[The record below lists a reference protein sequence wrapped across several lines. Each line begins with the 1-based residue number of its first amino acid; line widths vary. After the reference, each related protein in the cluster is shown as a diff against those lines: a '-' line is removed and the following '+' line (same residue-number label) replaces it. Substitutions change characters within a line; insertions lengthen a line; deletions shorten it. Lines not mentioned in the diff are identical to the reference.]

1 MTRTTMD
8 AERRAQAAWPA
19 LTLVAAL
26 ALALAGCGGD
36 DGDAEESGETGS
48 AGNPYAGLEVHEDL
62 LARVHLAEVDHK
74 GLFIDF
80 GTPAQAKYTFGD
92 WRSGWGR
99 SGTEGATTYANV
111 GRRGRVYFHVDERG
125 PLTVRIRLKAV
136 GTRALTPYINNQ
148 QIQSLAFQDGG
159 FADYDFQLP
168 AEHVARGENYLLL
181 TFGGATV
188 VGGEEVSVAVDSIR
202 IVPGTTVPGGSYA
215 APAFA
220 GLVSPVTVGGA
231 SRPSLAVARPTRVS
245 FHAVVPANGKL
256 GFGVGFEGQGAAA
269 ARVRVIPEGGQPVD
283 AWTGEAAAAFE
294 DHVVDL
300 SAHANNVVRIDFE
313 ATGDGAGRVAFAE
326 PKILIPAQ
334 RPMERAREA
343 KNVIVLLIDTLRA
356 DKMRP
361 WNPRS
366 RVQTPVVDR
375 LAGEGTVFEL
385 AHSPENWTKPSVASV
400 LTGLYPQTHGAR
412 ESASVL
418 GQRALLLSEH
428 LKANGF
434 TTGSFL
440 ANGYVSD
447 RFGFAQGWDHYTN
460 YIREQKNTDASNV
473 FTEAGDWIEQNRE
486 RRFFAYIQT
495 IDPHVPY
502 DPPQE
507 FLRMYDAREYTGA
520 VTARRTPEL
529 LEQAKRNPP
538 AVTFTDRDVERLE
551 ALHDGEISQHDH
563 ELGKF
568 IERLER
574 LGVWDDTLLVITSD
588 HGEEFRDHGSWGHGH
603 SVYEELL
610 HVPLLFRMP
619 GVVPG
624 GRRVAQAVGTLSIPA
639 TVTDL
644 ARVPPMPSVE
654 GGSLVPY
661 IDGNLPPR
669 PPVAFSDFMDD
680 RRVIT
685 AGRWKMIVR
694 GNLTASMFDLEADPR
709 ERTQLEMTARPIAAR
724 YCRIMLGQFVGA
736 SNRAAWLEASQGRGA
751 QVDSATSELDDTT
764 RQQLIEMGY
773 IAAEGAQPDTN

>member
-1 MTRTTMD
+1 MSPTML
-8 AERRAQAAWPA
+8 RSVLLSA
-19 LTLVAAL
+19 LVLV
-26 ALALAGCGGD
+26 GCGGD
-36 DGDAEESGETGS
+36 EDGEGASGGA

-62 LARVHLAEVDHK
+62 LTRVHLAEVDHQ

-99 SGTEGATTYANV
+99 SGSEGAVTYANV
-111 GRRGRVYFHVDERG
+111 GRRGRIYFHADQPG
-125 PLTVRIRLKAV
+125 PLTVRVRLKAV
-136 GTRALTPYINNQ
+136 GTKALTPYINNQ
-148 QIQSLAFQDGG
+148 QIQSLTFQDGG
-159 FADYDFQLP
+159 FRDYDFQLP
-168 AEHVARGENYLLL
+168 AQHVVRGENYLLL

-188 VGGEEVSVAVDSIR
+188 VGGEEVAVAVDSIR
-202 IVPGTTVPGGSYA
+202 IAQGTSIPGGSFQP
-215 APAFA
+215 PAFA
-220 GLVSPVTVGGA
+220 SLVSAVAVGGT
-231 SRPSLAVARPTRVS
+231 SRQALAVSRPTRVS

-256 GFGVGFEGQGAAA
+256 GFGVGFDGQGSAQGQ
-269 ARVRVIPEGGQPVD
+269 VRVIPEGGQPID
-283 AWTGEAAAAFE
+283 AWKGAVTGSYQ

-300 SAHANNVVRIDFE
+300 AAHANNVVRIDFE
-313 ATGDGAGRVAFAE
+313 ATGSGAGRVAFAE
-326 PKILIPAQ
+326 PKILIPVQ
-334 RPMERAREA
+334 RPMERTREA
-343 KNVIVLLIDTLRA
+343 KNVVVLLIDTLRA
-356 DKMRP
+356 DKMKP

-366 RVQTPVVDR
+366 RVQTPTIDR

-400 LTGLYPQTHGAR
+400 LTGLYPITHGAR
-412 ESASVL
+412 QSESVL
-418 GQRALLLSEH
+418 GQGALMISEH
-428 LKANGF
+428 MKSNGF

-460 YIREQKNTDASNV
+460 YIREGKNTDASNV
-473 FTEAGDWIEQNRE
+473 FTEAGNWIEQNKD

-502 DPPQE
+502 DPPDE
-507 FLRMYDAREYTGA
+507 YLRMYDAREYTGPVA
-520 VTARRTPEL
+520 ARMTPDL
-529 LEQAKRNPP
+529 LEKAKRNPP

-568 IERLER
+568 IERLSR
-574 LGVWDDTLLVITSD
+574 LGIWDDTLLVITSD

-619 GVVPG
+619 GVIPE
-624 GRRVAQAVGTLSIPA
+624 GRRVKQAVGTLSIPA

-644 ARVPPMPSVE
+644 AKVPAMPNLE
-654 GGSLVPY
+654 GPSLVPY
-661 IDGNLPPR
+661 IDGNIAPR

-685 AGRWKMIVR
+685 AGRYKMIVR
-694 GNLTASMFDLEADPR
+694 GNLTVSMFDIEADPR
-709 ERTQLEMTARPIAAR
+709 ERTQLDMSARPIAAR
-724 YCRIMLGQFVGA
+724 YCRILLGQFLRA
-736 SNRAAWLEASQGRGA
+736 TNRAQWLEAVQGRGA
-751 QVDSATSELDDTT
+751 QVDSAASELDDTT
-764 RQQLIEMGY
+764 REQLRQIGY
-773 IAAEGAQPDTN
+773 MN